1 MASCLQKIP
10 SENESRAEGENDK
23 MGIPSYRER
32 SRLKKSHNPFVDIT
46 K

>member
-23 MGIPSYRER
+23 MDIPSYGER